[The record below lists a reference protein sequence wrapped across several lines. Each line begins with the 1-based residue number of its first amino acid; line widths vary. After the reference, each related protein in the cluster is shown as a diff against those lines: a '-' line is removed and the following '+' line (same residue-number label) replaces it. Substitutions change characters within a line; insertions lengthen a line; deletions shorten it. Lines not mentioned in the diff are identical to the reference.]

1 MIDYL
6 FYPIAQLTSQLID
19 LNLFSLN
26 VTVIAPAATG
36 AFGAPAP
43 AAGGFG
49 QVQQQQ
55 TQTGSTVAPYQAT
68 AQQDGSNQIVLQA
81 ITAMPQYDQ
90 KSFEELRLEDHL
102 AGKKGTK
109 EQAAPAAAGGFGGFG
124 AAPGKLRDCI
134 IIVSSHYIHL
144 IISFSFSSCLWP
156 TCTCHSLRRS
166 SCAGS
171 RWFVWCTCW

>member
-49 QVQQQQ
+49 QV
-55 TQTGSTVAPYQAT
+55 
-68 AQQDGSNQIVLQA
+68 
-81 ITAMPQYDQ
+81 
-90 KSFEELRLEDHL
+90 
-102 AGKKGTK
+102 
-109 EQAAPAAAGGFGGFG
+109 
-124 AAPGKLRDCI
+124 
-134 IIVSSHYIHL
+134 
-144 IISFSFSSCLWP
+144 
-156 TCTCHSLRRS
+156 
-166 SCAGS
+166 
-171 RWFVWCTCW
+171 